1 MSIMIAAKAASST
14 EGANHDIIKEKEMEE
29 LMSEEKK
36 ELTGYIHS
44 LESFGSVDGPG
55 VRYVIFVSGCAM
67 RCQFCHN
74 PDTWDMKVGTP
85 YTADELLKK
94 AVRYKGYWGKEG
106 GITVSGGEPMLQID
120 FLTELFRKAK
130 AQGIHTTL
138 DTSGNPFTREGER
151 FEKIRKLLEVTDL
164 VMLDIKHIDDE
175 EHKKLTG
182 HTNKNILDCARYLS
196 EQGIP
201 MWIRHVLVPGITD
214 NDEYLK
220 KTREFIDTLDTV
232 MKVEVLPY
240 HTLGEYK
247 WKELGIPYK
256 LEGVEPPT
264 EERIQNAKKI
274 LEFNKYK

>member
-1 MSIMIAAKAASST
+1 
-14 EGANHDIIKEKEMEE
+14 MEE

-120 FLTELFRKAK
+120 FLTELFR
-130 AQGIHTTL
+130 
-138 DTSGNPFTREGER
+138 
-151 FEKIRKLLEVTDL
+151 
-164 VMLDIKHIDDE
+164 
-175 EHKKLTG
+175 
-182 HTNKNILDCARYLS
+182 
-196 EQGIP
+196 
-201 MWIRHVLVPGITD
+201 
-214 NDEYLK
+214 
-220 KTREFIDTLDTV
+220 
-232 MKVEVLPY
+232 
-240 HTLGEYK
+240 
-247 WKELGIPYK
+247 
-256 LEGVEPPT
+256 
-264 EERIQNAKKI
+264 
-274 LEFNKYK
+274 